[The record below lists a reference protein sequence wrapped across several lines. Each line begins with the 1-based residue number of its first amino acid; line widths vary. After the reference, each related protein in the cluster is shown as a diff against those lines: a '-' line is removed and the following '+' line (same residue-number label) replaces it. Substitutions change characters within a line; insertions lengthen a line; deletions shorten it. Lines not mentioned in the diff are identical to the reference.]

1 MISKDELLDILDSND
16 FDPIEFL
23 NKNFNNCSAQL
34 LEILMGQVLSLD
46 EVNIGTYTDL
56 GKKGSLI
63 SFDNYNIERELFLKM
78 DSNSKLHLEVNITDW
93 DGNLHRYSHGLES
106 NELELIPIGLITLMK
121 QVLSSHESIV
131 VSRNNIK
138 N

>member
-46 EVNIGTYTDL
+46 EVNIGTYIDL
-56 GKKGSLI
+56 GKEGSLI
-63 SFDNYNIERELFLKM
+63 SFDNYNIDRELLLKM

-106 NELELIPIGLITLMK
+106 KELELIPIGLITLMK

-131 VSRNNIK
+131 VSRNSIK